1 MVRFAVIPGDGIG
14 RDVVP
19 EAVRAIRRVG
29 DVFGRTFEIEQLPWG
44 ADYYLS
50 TGITVPANG
59 YAMLQDEFDAI
70 LVGALGD
77 PRVPDGRHARDIVL
91 GIRFELDLYVNYRPV
106 VLFDARLC
114 PLKGRAP
121 ADVDIAIFREN
132 TEGVYVGVGGRVKPG
147 TEDEIAIQ
155 EEVNTWKG
163 VHRIVRYAFEWARAH
178 GRARVCM
185 TDKSNAMAQGHALWQ
200 RVFREVAPEFRDIQA
215 THQYI
220 DALVLQMVR
229 DPAQFDVIVTNNLF
243 GDIITDLGAALQGGL
258 GMAASAN
265 VHPGRT
271 SMFEPVHGSA
281 PPLAGKNV
289 ANPMGAVLSAGLMLA
304 TLGFAEEA
312 DAIEH
317 AVRNVVAA
325 GIGTPDVGGTQGTT
339 EVGDAIVRA
348 ILASR
353 DGQVSPQAA
362 GARGLGSG
370 PEDSSAAAGG
380 RE

>member
-1 MVRFAVIPGDGIG
+1 MRFAVIPGDGIG
-14 RDVVP
+14 QDVVP
-19 EAVRAIRRVG
+19 QAVRAIRRVG

-50 TGITVPANG
+50 TGIAVPANG
-59 YAMLQDEFDAI
+59 YAMLRDEFDAI

-77 PRVPDGRHARDIVL
+77 PRVADGRHARDILL

-114 PLKGRAP
+114 PLKGRGP
-121 ADVDIAIFREN
+121 ADIDIAIFREN

-200 RVFREVAPEFRDIQA
+200 RVFREVATEFEDIQA

-312 DAIEH
+312 AAIEH
-317 AVRNVVAA
+317 AVRHVVAT
-325 GIGTPDVGGTQGTT
+325 GIGTPDLGGTHGTT
-339 EVGDAIVRA
+339 EVGDAIVSA
-348 ILASR
+348 IVASR
-353 DGQVSPQAA
+353 DGQVSPKAA
-362 GARGLGSG
+362 GARSPGPG
-370 PEDSSAAAGG
+370 PEDSRAAAGG